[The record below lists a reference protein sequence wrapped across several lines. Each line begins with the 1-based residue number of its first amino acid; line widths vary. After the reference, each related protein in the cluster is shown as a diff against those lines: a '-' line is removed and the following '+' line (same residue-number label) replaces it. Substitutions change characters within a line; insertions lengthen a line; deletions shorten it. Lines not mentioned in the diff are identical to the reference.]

1 MKTGDLG
8 SKNAVA
14 AIAVSAERRGSK
26 EIRKEAK
33 RIMKERQGVDVEPK
47 DMNYQE
53 LTLYVEY
60 IDYLSDIYK
69 AAADF

>member
-1 MKTGDLG
+1 
-8 SKNAVA
+8 
-14 AIAVSAERRGSK
+14 
-26 EIRKEAK
+26 
-33 RIMKERQGVDVEPK
+33 MKERQGVDVEPK

>member
-1 MKTGDLG
+1 
-8 SKNAVA
+8 
-14 AIAVSAERRGSK
+14 
-26 EIRKEAK
+26 
-33 RIMKERQGVDVEPK
+33 
-47 DMNYQE
+47 MNYQE